1 MIYFDNAA
9 TSFAR
14 PSAVG
19 RAAVES
25 LRHHAG
31 YGRSGHKAAES
42 AAEAVFDCRE
52 AAAKLFGLPSPERVV
67 FCLNATQALNTAI
80 FGLPMRAKRAVISG
94 YEHNAVYRPLI
105 ERGRRDGTETVIA
118 QSRLFDEQEAAEVFD
133 KLLDERCGLCVCT
146 MVSNVFGNRLP
157 VERIGAM
164 CGERGIPFV
173 VDASQAA
180 GSLPVDVRAIHA
192 DVVCMPGH
200 KGLLGPTG
208 TGLMLLCGTQM
219 PEPLLYGGTGSESAS
234 PHLPDAPP
242 ERFESG
248 TLNIAGICGL
258 REGIRYVAEHRA
270 AIQANESALA
280 VWLKTRLAAIDGV
293 TVYGEPQ
300 TPCGLFSF
308 NADGWDSE
316 TLAAALAAQN
326 IAVRAGLHCAPL
338 AHRSVGTEAQ
348 GTVRVS
354 FGWASR
360 QAEAERFAQV
370 LKKILRSK

>member
-1 MIYFDNAA
+1 
-9 TSFAR
+9 
-14 PSAVG
+14 
-19 RAAVES
+19 
-25 LRHHAG
+25 
-31 YGRSGHKAAES
+31 
-42 AAEAVFDCRE
+42 
-52 AAAKLFGLPSPERVV
+52 
-67 FCLNATQALNTAI
+67 
-80 FGLPMRAKRAVISG
+80 
-94 YEHNAVYRPLI
+94 
-105 ERGRRDGTETVIA
+105 
-118 QSRLFDEQEAAEVFD
+118 
-133 KLLDERCGLCVCT
+133 
-146 MVSNVFGNRLP
+146 
-157 VERIGAM
+157 M

-300 TPCGLFSF
+300 MPCGLFSF

-370 LKKILRSK
+370 LEKILRSK